1 MGFRGVPRTDIDFP
15 QYEARIREVVTE
27 LQKKCDEKARKGE
40 LCSSEVQGSSY
51 TLVYPALRVSV
62 LRNSPP
68 PQADSHQRYQ
78 YQVGQTE
85 IVSQQ
90 NAGGERRV
98 IGFYDFSNGNR
109 TCTKGSC
116 FFLFTERLRERALI
130 PDDQVAIP
138 DLLQP
143 SNRELAMLIGD
154 FNNDGHLDV
163 AFFSSRSGINLFLT
177 TSEEGPNDN
186 RELAI
191 VETE

>member
-1 MGFRGVPRTDIDFP
+1 MGFQAIPRTDILFLR
-15 QYEARIREVVTE
+15 YEERVQEVAAR
-27 LQKKCDEKARKGE
+27 LQKKCDEKAKKGE

-51 TLVYPALRVSV
+51 TLVYPALRLPI
-62 LRNSPP
+62 LRSRAPLQANS
-68 PQADSHQRYQ
+68 QQRYQ

-85 IVSQQ
+85 VVSQQ
-90 NAGGERRV
+90 NAQGERRV
-98 IGFYDFSNGNR
+98 VGFYDFSDGKR

-116 FFLFTERLRERALI
+116 FFLFTERLRERTLI
-130 PDDQVAIP
+130 PDDQVSIP
-138 DLLQP
+138 DMLQP
-143 SNRELAMLIGD
+143 KNRTLAMLIGD

-191 VETE
+191 VEAE